1 MDGATEDQ
9 ESLMCRFSKDRWLIA
24 RDKEC
29 EDAEHRWI
37 FGKLVN
43 GAITSDVQAL
53 EVKFDEEVKSDQ
65 ECRMLT
71 WRTL

>member
-1 MDGATEDQ
+1 M
-9 ESLMCRFSKDRWLIA
+9 IA

-43 GAITSDVQAL
+43 EAITSDMQAL
-53 EVKFDEEVKSDQ
+53 EVKFDEEVMSDQ
-65 ECRMLT
+65 EVSIADMENILT
-71 WRTL
+71 GELCSVRGSSKEC